1 MTGYTRI
8 ERTLDQIRKLEID
21 TNIQPNNPNSCLVKL
36 GNTHVLCS
44 AVIEDKV
51 PGFLRNSGKGWLT
64 AEYGMLPSSTNERVD
79 REAARGKQSGR
90 TQEIQ
95 RLIGRSLRCAVNL
108 DVLGEKTIKIDC
120 DVISADGGTRT
131 ASIIGGYVSL
141 ARAVNAYKK
150 KYNISNQII
159 VNQIGAIS
167 IGVVKGTVCI
177 DLDYPEDSSA
187 EVDCNVVMSGDGQFI
202 EFQSTGEEAKF
213 TKQTILDFIDLV
225 EKAMQ
230 EINKIQDS
238 AISIA

>member
-51 PGFLRNSGKGWLT
+51 PGFLRKSGKGWLT

-225 EKAMQ
+225 EKAMP